1 MSCILPKVTLLSNMY
16 NEEYLL
22 PFWCKHHKDMFDHA
36 VIVDYGCTDKSID
49 IIKDICPNWEVRK
62 SKNTSFGAIEIDN
75 EFNDIEPEFDGFKIV
90 LNTTEFLI
98 CDQPL
103 NMYLSNFNLNE
114 CLEIQTISP
123 YSGITYN
130 PENLDEL
137 LNGFER
143 YSDDRYFRSPRYIH
157 SYTSCK
163 YGLGR
168 HTVKI
173 PYKNSNNLLIVW
185 MGFYP
190 WNQNI
195 IKRRL
200 QCKQNIPES
209 DIQKGYSYH
218 HFWTED
224 KMNEERKKLLLY
236 SKDIKEHQLYQRIK
250 FY

>member
-1 MSCILPKVTLLSNMY
+1 MSPCSNITHNPKNL
-16 NEEYLL
+16 EEL
-22 PFWCKHHKDMFDHA
+22 F
-36 VIVDYGCTDKSID
+36 
-49 IIKDICPNWEVRK
+49 
-62 SKNTSFGAIEIDN
+62 
-75 EFNDIEPEFDGFKIV
+75 
-90 LNTTEFLI
+90 
-98 CDQPL
+98 
-103 NMYLSNFNLNE
+103 
-114 CLEIQTISP
+114 
-123 YSGITYN
+123 
-130 PENLDEL
+130 
-137 LNGFER
+137 NGFER
-143 YSDDRYFRSPRYIH
+143 YSEDRYFRSPRYIH

-224 KMNEERKKLLLY
+224 KMNEERKKLLSN
-236 SKDIKEHQLYQRIK
+236 SKDIKEHDLYQRIISNG